1 MQLALTLLL
10 GGLALLALAF
20 ADKAV
25 RALPLTPALVY
36 LALGWLLG
44 ALFDVPDLLVLQ
56 DEGGNFVLAFELA
69 LLVSL
74 VAVGLRLQ
82 TPLQKPHWRHGLIL
96 AGPAMLVFIVLGAG
110 AAMLLLGLRWP
121 LALLLAAV
129 LAPTDPIL
137 ATEVQIRN
145 EADRDIVRVGLSAEG
160 GLNDGTAYP
169 VVMGALAW
177 LGLHEGTS
185 WWWRD
190 LLWPIGGGAVLG
202 VGLGALLGRALHWRA
217 EAGDSLHRHE
227 LLFAGI
233 VVLCLGVAHAT
244 ATSSFVVGFVAA
256 TTMVV
261 PSHDGHLAP
270 RLHGFGASIE
280 RLVEAVAVTGVGVAL
295 HAVPL
300 RGEHL
305 GLALLLIVAV
315 RPLSLLL
322 AGPRAGWTTHQRRLT
337 AWFGIRGIGSLF
349 YLAVVLA
356 AGLGP
361 QSARTIAAVTL
372 VSIAASIVL
381 HGVSA
386 TPLMRAYQQRRRST
400 RAVR

>member
-1 MQLALTLLL
+1 MPLALTLLL

-44 ALFDVPDLLVLQ
+44 TLFDVPDLLVLQ
-56 DEGGNFVLAFELA
+56 DAGEGFVLAFELA
-69 LLVSL
+69 LVVSL

-82 TPLQKPHWRHGLIL
+82 TPLQRPHWRHALIL
-96 AGPAMLVFIVLGAG
+96 AGPAMGVFILLSAG
-110 AAMLLLGLRWP
+110 AAMLLLGLPWP
-121 LALLLAAV
+121 LALLLGAV

-137 ATEVQIRN
+137 ATEVQIRS

-160 GLNDGTAYP
+160 GLNDGAAYP
-169 VVMGALAW
+169 VVMGALA
-177 LGLHEGTS
+177 LAGLHDGAS

-190 LLWPIGGGAVLG
+190 LLWPIGGGALLG
-202 VGLGALLGRALHWRA
+202 VALGALLGRALLWRA
-217 EAGDSLHRHE
+217 EARDPLHRHE
-227 LLFAGI
+227 LLLAGI

-244 ATSSFVVGFVAA
+244 ATSSFIVGFVAA
-256 TTMVV
+256 ATMVV
-261 PSHDGHLAP
+261 PSHDGQLAS

-280 RLVEAVAVTGVGVAL
+280 RLVEAVAVTGVGVGL
-295 HAVPL
+295 HALPL
-300 RGEHL
+300 RPGHL
-305 GLALLLIVAV
+305 VLALLLIVAV
-315 RPLSLLL
+315 RPMSLLL
-322 AGPRAGWTTHQRRLT
+322 AGPRKGWTAHQRRLT

-356 AGLGP
+356 AGLAPGP
-361 QSARTIAAVTL
+361 ARTIAAVTL
-372 VSIAASIVL
+372 VAIAASIVL

-386 TPLMRAYQQRRRST
+386 TPLMRAYRQRRHGARGS
-400 RAVR
+400 R